1 MKVSET
7 EHSLIIVQNTKPKQE
22 SLHFFKCFLENLII
36 FKLLLHKK
44 KEKKKNS
51 SHKIAKFLRKNETK
65 SCCSKYKI

>member
-44 KEKKKNS
+44 KRKEKKLLSQNS
-51 SHKIAKFLRKNETK
+51 EISEKK
-65 SCCSKYKI
+65 